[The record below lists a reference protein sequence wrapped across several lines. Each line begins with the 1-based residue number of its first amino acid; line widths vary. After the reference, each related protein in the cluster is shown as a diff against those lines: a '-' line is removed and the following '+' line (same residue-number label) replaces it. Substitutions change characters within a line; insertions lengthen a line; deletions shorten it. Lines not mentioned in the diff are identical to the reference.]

1 MIFLGIIHFR
11 LIPPYARGKLQRKQP
26 DRERRSRIN
35 NGNERLRLR
44 PRPNTRLYRA
54 ILRDLSNSFRD
65 THDQELGSLQV
76 RGRQPGCDGVGSPD
90 STCLPSPKQQY
101 PLPATRSEGETTM
114 LVPKCKSRSLGNSPF
129 LTIHRPLPWMTDV
142 GDANHD
148 PAPAT
153 PSMIHSSI
161 TRQTGMICYTITQNG
176 DKLSRGGDYMS
187 RSDSGLRFGMRYR
200 MKSPRAL

>member
-1 MIFLGIIHFR
+1 
-11 LIPPYARGKLQRKQP
+11 
-26 DRERRSRIN
+26 
-35 NGNERLRLR
+35 
-44 PRPNTRLYRA
+44 
-54 ILRDLSNSFRD
+54 
-65 THDQELGSLQV
+65 LQV
-76 RGRQPGCDGVGSPD
+76 RGKQPGCDGAGSPD

-101 PLPATRSEGETTM
+101 PLPVARSEEETMM
-114 LVPKCKSRSLGNSPF
+114 LVPKCKSRPLGNSPF
-129 LTIHRPLPWMTDV
+129 LTIYRPLPRVRNV

-161 TRQTGMICYTITQNG
+161 MRQTGMICYTITQNG

-200 MKSPRAL
+200 MNLPREL